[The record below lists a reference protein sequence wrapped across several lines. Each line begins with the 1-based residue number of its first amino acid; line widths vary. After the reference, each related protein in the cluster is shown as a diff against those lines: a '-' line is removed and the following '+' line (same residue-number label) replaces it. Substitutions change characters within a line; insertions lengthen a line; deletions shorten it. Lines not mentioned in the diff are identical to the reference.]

1 MNFTLAILYSAVPI
15 LFVVGLLLLWNKEEP
30 STKKENYKADDCQ

>member
-30 STKKENYKADDCQ
+30 SKKKEGWKGDDCQ